1 MPPSKITV
9 RRMVGLN
16 SDDVDWYE
24 RTYGEDRLSWVLAM
38 LLQKFREAH
47 QHTPEFYADLAAKT
61 LKEEIEENLT

>member
-1 MPPSKITV
+1 MTPSKITV

-16 SDDVDWYE
+16 SDDVEWYE

-47 QHTPEFYADLAAKT
+47 QHTPEFYAQIGAEE
-61 LKEEIEENLT
+61 LKHDIEDNLT